1 MMNLLSGFFC
11 LGAILRLTVLTTPCA
26 FGAITEPNPANIN
39 FAGVE
44 VTKDI
49 SYLGSPDRE
58 ALDLYRPEKL
68 VPGKA
73 YPAVVIIHGG
83 GWTEGSKSHLRE
95 QNFGTNLARAGYIC
109 ASIDYALATKSHHT
123 WPEVLYQCKSS
134 IQFLRKNAGRYQIDP
149 DHIGIMGGS
158 AGGHLALM
166 VGLTSVTE
174 RLQPSGPRADGS
186 SRVEAVVDFYG
197 PTNLPTA
204 LLDEYCVMLFGAN
217 KMQEPDLWEKASPVN
232 VVTTHAPPVLV
243 IHGTADQAVS
253 LDQSEQLVRKLAREG
268 VPHEFIRVN
277 GAGHSFDFQPPQQDL
292 RAAVIAFFDRYLK
305 QVR

>member
-1 MMNLLSGFFC
+1 M
-11 LGAILRLTVLTTPCA
+11 TPCA
-26 FGAITEPNPANIN
+26 FGVITEPNPANID

-44 VTKDI
+44 LTKDI
-49 SYLGSPDRE
+49 PYLGSIGGE
-58 ALDLYRPEKL
+58 TLDLYRLQKL
-68 VPGKA
+68 VPGKT

-83 GWTEGSKSHLRE
+83 GWTEGSKRHVRE

-109 ASIDYALATKSHHT
+109 ASIDYTLATKSHHT

-166 VGLTSVTE
+166 VGLTSATG
-174 RLQPSGPRADGS
+174 RLEPSGPWADVS

-204 LLDEYCVMLFGAN
+204 LLDEYCLMLFGAN

-232 VVTTHAPPVLV
+232 MVTAHAPPVLV
-243 IHGTADQAVS
+243 IHGTADQAVA
-253 LDQSEQLVRKLAREG
+253 LDQSAQLVRKLAREG
-268 VPHEFIRVN
+268 VPHQFISVD

-292 RAAVIAFFDRYLK
+292 RPVVITFFDRFLK
-305 QVR
+305 KPR